1 MIDFGAI
8 LEANAVP
15 MALRDPVIAL
25 AKLLSDCEVRRTK
38 REIVEFLGH
47 HADVPPVE
55 LSLAIARSIHS
66 NSPLALSDVSD
77 CSNVNRAEKLQ

>member
-1 MIDFGAI
+1 MTDYTAI

-15 MALRDPVIAL
+15 AALRDPVIAL

-38 REIVEFLGH
+38 REIVEFIDR
-47 HADVPPVE
+47 HANVPPVE

-66 NSPLALSDVSD
+66 NSPLTIPDVSD
-77 CSNVNRAEKLQ
+77 CSNVNRAEELQ

>member
-1 MIDFGAI
+1 MTDYKAI
-8 LEANAVP
+8 LDANGVP
-15 MALRDPVIAL
+15 VAMRDSAIAL